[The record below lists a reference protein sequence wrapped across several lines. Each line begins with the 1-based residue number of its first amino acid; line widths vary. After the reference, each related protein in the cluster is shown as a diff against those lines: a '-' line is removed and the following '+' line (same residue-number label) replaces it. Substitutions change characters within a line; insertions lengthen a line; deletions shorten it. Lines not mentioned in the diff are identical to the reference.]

1 MTFGRNVYSH
11 EVNFKKVKA
20 VDWTFSVK
28 LNQAGSWVNSFALMT
43 LDGHHFSDLDEM
55 TPF

>member
-43 LDGHHFSDLDEM
+43 LDGLHFSDLDEM